1 MKTLFKNMHELIRL
15 IQVTCN
21 KDITGGKKCR
31 LSHVQ
36 LFMTRWTVAC
46 KAPLSMGSPRQEYW
60 IRLPF
65 PTPGDLSHLGIEPAY
80 LASPALAGGFFT
92 TAPPG
97 KPYSGEIHVPLRKSS
112 GITVHNLKKQ
122 LQKRTLLMYPDV
134 FLPSRS
140 SLPSH
145 SLSLPG
151 VTFHI
156 D

>member
-1 MKTLFKNMHELIRL
+1 MHELIRL

-97 KPYSGEIHVPLRKSS
+97 KPLWLE
-112 GITVHNLKKQ
+112 
-122 LQKRTLLMYPDV
+122 TLCL
-134 FLPSRS
+134 FEQRS
-140 SLPSH
+140 L
-145 SLSLPG
+145 LN
-151 VTFHI
+151 V
-156 D
+156 

>member
-1 MKTLFKNMHELIRL
+1 MLAYIILFRCSVVSDSVIP
-15 IQVTCN
+15 
-21 KDITGGKKCR
+21 
-31 LSHVQ
+31 
-36 LFMTRWTVAC
+36 WAVARQ
-46 KAPLSMGSPRQEYW
+46 APLSMGFPRQEYW
-60 IRLPF
+60 SGLPF
-65 PTPGDLSHLGIEPAY
+65 RIPGGLLDPGIKPKS